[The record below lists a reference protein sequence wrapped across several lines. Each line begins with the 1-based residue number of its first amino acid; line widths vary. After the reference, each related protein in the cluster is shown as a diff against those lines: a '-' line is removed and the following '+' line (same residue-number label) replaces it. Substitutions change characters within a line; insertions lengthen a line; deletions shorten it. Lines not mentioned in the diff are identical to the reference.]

1 MLLIFSIIISGAL
14 FVITP
19 VKDREDGL
27 RHLLNFSGMTSQAYY
42 FGIFMADLILF
53 AIPCCMIIIMAFM
66 FKIDVFTKKYASIFC
81 ELVIFGMSYV
91 QFNYLIGFMF
101 KKVEAA
107 FKYQIFFMLLLYA
120 APSIVSGIAKL
131 LFDSSD
137 LDLKVSKLMLLLSP
151 LQCLSSSLNQIF
163 KQEDS

>member
-81 ELVIFGMSYV
+81 ELVIFGMSY
-91 QFNYLIGFMF
+91 I
-101 KKVEAA
+101 
-107 FKYQIFFMLLLYA
+107 
-120 APSIVSGIAKL
+120 
-131 LFDSSD
+131 
-137 LDLKVSKLMLLLSP
+137 
-151 LQCLSSSLNQIF
+151 
-163 KQEDS
+163 